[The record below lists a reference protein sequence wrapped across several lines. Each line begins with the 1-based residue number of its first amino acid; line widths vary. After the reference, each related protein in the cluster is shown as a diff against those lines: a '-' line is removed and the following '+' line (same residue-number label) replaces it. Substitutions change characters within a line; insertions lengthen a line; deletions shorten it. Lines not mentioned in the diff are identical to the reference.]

1 MSVIDVYVVVAVVVI
16 VVVVVAVV
24 DVLLL
29 STMFL
34 HPSRAQTWKK
44 NRNNLK
50 MAGGRKSRR
59 NTILTSNDMIA
70 GSGMMLGLKWLCC
83 VVFNYQEQH

>member
-1 MSVIDVYVVVAVVVI
+1 MTVCCSCNFVVSVIDVYVVVAVVVI

-34 HPSRAQTWKK
+34 HPSRAQT
-44 NRNNLK
+44 
-50 MAGGRKSRR
+50 
-59 NTILTSNDMIA
+59 
-70 GSGMMLGLKWLCC
+70 
-83 VVFNYQEQH
+83 